1 MRVDGNIGGGIDG
14 TGGGDLAGI
23 AEQVAA
29 AERAGYD
36 GVWTTEVSRDP
47 FLPLLLAAG
56 QSRTLTL
63 GTAVAVAFAR
73 NPMTLAMVAN
83 DLQSFSSGRLVLGLG
98 SQIKAHI
105 QRRFSMPWSEPAA
118 RMREFVLALRA
129 IWASWQDGSRLDFR
143 GEFYQHTLMTP
154 MFSPPP
160 NPCGPPPVLLAAVGP
175 RMTTVAA
182 EVADGM
188 LVHGFTTE
196 RYLREI
202 TLPLI
207 HDGLH
212 ASGRSRDRF
221 SICYPGLVAA
231 GDTDRDLE
239 AAVAAIR
246 EQLAFYGATPAYRP
260 VLDLHGWGD
269 LHADLHQLSVRG
281 QWAAMTGLMDDT
293 VLHTFAVVGRPDRVG
308 PEIHRRFGD
317 IIDRYTLCTPYPMS
331 EQARLR
337 IVTSLQH
344 ATRTAGPPAEAHAS
358 SPGGESHLHPQEA

>member
-1 MRVDGNIGGGIDG
+1 MRVDGNIGGAIDG
-14 TGGGDLAGI
+14 TGGGDLAGL

-47 FLPLLLAAG
+47 FLPLLLAADR
-56 QSRTLTL
+56 SRALTL
-63 GTAVAVAFAR
+63 GTAIAVAFAR
-73 NPMTLAMVAN
+73 NPMTVAMVAN
-83 DLQSFSSGRLVLGLG
+83 DLQSFSSGRFILGLG

-160 NPCGPPPVLLAAVGP
+160 NPWGPPPVLLAAVGP
-175 RMTTVAA
+175 RMTT
-182 EVADGM
+182 
-188 LVHGFTTE
+188 
-196 RYLREI
+196 
-202 TLPLI
+202 
-207 HDGLH
+207 
-212 ASGRSRDRF
+212 
-221 SICYPGLVAA
+221 
-231 GDTDRDLE
+231 
-239 AAVAAIR
+239 
-246 EQLAFYGATPAYRP
+246 
-260 VLDLHGWGD
+260 
-269 LHADLHQLSVRG
+269 DLHQLSVRG
-281 QWAAMTGLMDDT
+281 QWAAMTGLIDDT

-317 IIDRYTLCTPYPMS
+317 IVDRYTLYTPYPLP

-337 IVTSLQH
+337 IVTSLRQ
-344 ATRTAGPPAEAHAS
+344 ASTTPGQPGPFT
-358 SPGGESHLHPQEA
+358 PGGVSRLRAREA